1 MANIRCGD
9 YGYDC
14 SYVINNT
21 IENVVVDYWEHMKN
35 EHGID
40 YAKGRIVEM
49 IKKKRSE
56 QED

>member
-1 MANIRCGD
+1 MANMRCGD

-14 SYVINNT
+14 SFEIDNT
-21 IENVVVDYWEHMKN
+21 IESVVIDYWEHMKN
-35 EHGID
+35 EHGIE

-56 QED
+56 Q

>member
-40 YAKGRIVEM
+40 YAQGRIVEM

>member
-1 MANIRCGD
+1 MAHIRCGD

-14 SYVINNT
+14 SFTTDNT

-35 EHGID
+35 EHGIE

-49 IKKKRSE
+49 IKKKKSE
-56 QED
+56 Q